1 MAEYLKHGRET
12 GTTVDEG
19 VRERVADMLAAVAEH
34 GERAVRELSQTLDGH
49 NPTTFRLDRDTIDT
63 AIAGVDERLRG
74 HIDAAHANV
83 EAFARAQLATLS
95 PLEVEIAPGQVVG
108 HRLVPVKSV
117 GAYIP
122 GGRYPLISSA
132 LMSILTAKVAGVERV
147 VAMTAPTRTGGINP
161 ATMYAMTIAGADEI
175 YALGG
180 VQAMAAMAYGA
191 LDGLEPVDMIVGAG
205 NAFVAEAKRQ
215 LFGRVGIDLLA
226 GPTEV
231 LVIADESADP
241 YTVAVDLLAQAEH
254 GPTSPAVLI
263 TTSRPLAEAVLDHIA
278 PILEAWSTGEIAGK
292 AWQDLGV
299 AVVADSPEEVVE
311 MADAY
316 ASEHLQL
323 QVDNL
328 DWYLAR
334 LRNYGSVF
342 VGAETTVAYGD
353 KAVGTNHTLPTN
365 GAARYTGGLWVGSFI
380 KVLTYQRLTEDASLR
395 IGAHTS
401 AISSAEGMV
410 GHAFSADIR
419 LERYGSHGQPTP
431 QARVD
436 GR

>member
-1 MAEYLKHGRET
+1 MAEYLKSGRAT
-12 GTTVDEG
+12 GTTVDED
-19 VRERVADMLAAVAEH
+19 VQARVAEMLAAVAEH
-34 GERAVRELSQTLDGH
+34 GERAVREFSQALDGH
-49 NPTTFRLDRDTIDT
+49 NPPSFRLDDDTVNAALAT
-63 AIAGVDERLRG
+63 VDQALRT
-74 HIDAAHANV
+74 HIDAAHENV
-83 EAFARAQLATLS
+83 RAFAEAQRGTLA
-95 PLEVEIAPGQVVG
+95 PLEIELAPGQVVG
-108 HRLVPVKSV
+108 HRLVPVQSV

-132 LMSILTAKVAGVERV
+132 LMSIVTAKVAGVARV
-147 VAMTAPTRTGGINP
+147 VAMTAPTPSGGISP
-161 ATMYAMTIAGADEI
+161 ATLYAMTVAGADEI

-191 LDGLEPVDMIVGAG
+191 LPGLEPVDMIVGAG

-231 LVIADESADP
+231 LVLADASADP
-241 YTVAVDLLAQAEH
+241 FTVAVDLLAQAEH

-263 TTSRPLAEAVLDHIA
+263 TTSRALAEQVLRHV
-278 PILEAWSTGEIAGK
+278 PVILEKWSTGDVAAK

-299 AVVADSPEEVVE
+299 AVVAESREEAVE
-311 MADAY
+311 LADAY

-323 QVDNL
+323 QVSEL
-328 DWYLAR
+328 DWYLSR

-380 KVLTYQRLTEDASLR
+380 KVLTYQRLTEEASRR

-401 AISSAEGMV
+401 AISTAEGMV
-410 GHAFSADIR
+410 GHAYSAEIR
-419 LERYGSHGQPTP
+419 LDAYGHGT
-431 QARVD
+431 
-436 GR
+436 